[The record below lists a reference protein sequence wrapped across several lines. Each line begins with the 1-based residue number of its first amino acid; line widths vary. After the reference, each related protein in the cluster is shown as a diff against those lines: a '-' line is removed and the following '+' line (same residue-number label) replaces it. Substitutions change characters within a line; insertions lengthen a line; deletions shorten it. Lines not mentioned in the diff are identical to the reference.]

1 LFAKPQKTE
10 PLFYAALQYLKNM
23 GHPKK
28 FLISSQE

>member
-1 LFAKPQKTE
+1 LQDLKKTKL
-10 PLFYAALQYLKNM
+10 PFYAALQYLKNM